1 MQTILLIEDDLIMGE
16 SICDRFAIEKI
27 TYKWATTAEEAWR
40 HLSHQSFNC
49 IVSDIRLPDA
59 SGEDLYVKAQNAG
72 LINCPAI
79 FITGFGTQQQAE
91 RLLTLGASDY
101 LIKPLDLEQLI
112 NKITLLK
119 VGENHPS
126 LSETFPTLGVS
137 TAIQKLGK
145 VALTLGSNWTSIM
158 ISGESGAGKEE
169 FARLLHRQAYPEN
182 SPFIAV
188 NCGAI
193 SESLIEAELFGYEK
207 GAFTGA
213 IKSHKGFFEQ
223 ANHGTIFLDEIGELT
238 LTAQVKLLRVLQEQF
253 ITRIG
258 AEKPFKLNF
267 RIITASNR
275 DLREEVKCGHFRE
288 DLYYRINIIH
298 LKIPPLRERPEDI
311 EWLAR
316 LFIGRWNDA
325 HPRSP
330 RMLSEPTLTFLKDQ
344 QWHGNVRELKHAIEC
359 ACLLVAHPLLR
370 PDDFEISEQLIANQG
385 RQYSQVEMQLPFPIV
400 RLADFTR
407 EQEKKYLSLVLSH
420 FNGNVGQA
428 ASALG
433 ISRKT
438 LWEKS
443 KKLDTD

>member
-1 MQTILLIEDDLIMGE
+1 MQKILLIEDDLIMGE

-27 TYKWATTAEEAWR
+27 AFKWATSAEEAFLF
-40 HLSHQSFNC
+40 LSQQPFDC
-49 IVSDIRLPDA
+49 MVSDIRLPDM
-59 SGEDLYVKAQNAG
+59 SGEDLYIKAQKAG
-72 LINCPAI
+72 LINYPAI
-79 FITGFGTQQQAE
+79 FITGFGTQLQAE

-112 NKITLLK
+112 NKIKLLEM
-119 VGENHPS
+119 GESHS
-126 LSETFPTLGVS
+126 SISETFPTLGVS
-137 TAIQKLGK
+137 TAIQKLEK
-145 VALTLGSNWTSIM
+145 IALTLGTNWTAIM

-169 FARLLHRQAYPEN
+169 FARLLHRQAHLEDG
-182 SPFIAV
+182 PFITV

-193 SESLIEAELFGYEK
+193 SETLIEAELFGYEK
-207 GAFTGA
+207 GSFTGA
-213 IKSHKGFFEQ
+213 IKSHKGVFEQ

-238 LTAQVKLLRVLQEQF
+238 LNAQVKLLRVLQEQF

-258 AEKPFKLNF
+258 AEKPIKLNF

-275 DLREEVKCGHFRE
+275 DLREEVKCGNFRE

-311 EWLAR
+311 DWLAR

-330 RMLSEPTLTFLKDQ
+330 RMLSEPTLNFLKEQ
-344 QWHGNVRELKHAIEC
+344 QWRGNVRELKHAIER
-359 ACLLVAHPLLR
+359 ACLLAAHPFLR
-370 PDDFEISEQLIANQG
+370 PGDFEISEQLIAHQIG
-385 RQYSQVEMQLPFPIV
+385 QPTQDQIQLPFPIV

-407 EQEKKYLSLVLSH
+407 EQEKKYLSLVLNH
-420 FNGNVGQA
+420 FNGHVGQA

-443 KKLDTD
+443 KN

>member
-27 TYKWATTAEEAWR
+27 TFKWATSAEEAWLQ
-40 HLSHQSFNC
+40 LSHQSFDC
-49 IVSDIRLPDA
+49 IVSDIRLPDM
-59 SGEDLYVKAQNAG
+59 SGEDLYVKAKNVG

-112 NKITLLK
+112 NKITLLEM
-119 VGENHPS
+119 GENHPS
-126 LSETFPTLGVS
+126 LSETFPALGVS
-137 TAIQKLGK
+137 TAIQKLGEI
-145 VALTLGSNWTSIM
+145 AHTLGSNWTSIM

-169 FARLLHRQAYPEN
+169 FARLLHQQAHSED

-193 SESLIEAELFGYEK
+193 SESLIESELFGYEK

-330 RMLSEPTLTFLKDQ
+330 RMLSEPTLNFLKDQ
-344 QWHGNVRELKHAIEC
+344 QWHGNVRELKHAIER
-359 ACLLVAHPLLR
+359 ACLLAAHPLLR

-385 RQYSQVEMQLPFPIV
+385 GQATQDQMQLPFPIV

-407 EQEKKYLSLVLSH
+407 AQEKNICHWSLITST
-420 FNGNVGQA
+420 A
-428 ASALG
+428 M
-433 ISRKT
+433 
-438 LWEKS
+438 
-443 KKLDTD
+443 